1 MKKLITSLVTLVLV
15 LSLAACESG
24 DNTDNKINVPDSS
37 TDLKGEDYKDV
48 KTEKVPKAT
57 KTPEI
62 AESSE
67 VSFDRTVSGFDTKT
81 NKTITWSGIGFSLP
95 SYFDVLDKGSTETW
109 MHYYPE
115 EEDYF
120 ASIVFRSAEYL
131 GTEEDFYSQIPSM
144 LKSILDSKDFANNEL
159 QNSEKISIMGL
170 PAWTITYSESDTNG
184 DGVISTGI
192 DSFVYNINTGEIIAI
207 SLSYDSKDKS
217 QYDYLGDY
225 KKVLKSA
232 KLLTE
237 RLDLNA
243 INSTNSNES
252 DEKFVGKYYRVTGII
267 EQAKIPS
274 DGFNAMVIIQPDVMA
289 KGMGSTLPL
298 EINIWLTADEFEEIG
313 GISSAGNQIDLS
325 VKLTSISRNAIS
337 KDPAVK
343 GYPIQLEFGEY
354 D

>member
-37 TDLKGEDYKDV
+37 TDLKGKDYKDV

-57 KTPEI
+57 KTPEVT
-62 AESSE
+62 ETSE
-67 VSFDRTVSGFDTKT
+67 VSSDRTVSGFDTKT
-81 NKTITWSGIGFSLP
+81 NKTIPWSGIDFSFP

-115 EEDYF
+115 EDYY
-120 ASIVFRSAEYL
+120 ASLVFRSTEYL
-131 GTEEDFYSQIPSM
+131 GTQEDFNSQIPSIV
-144 LKSILDSKDFANNEL
+144 KSTLDSKDFANIEL
-159 QNSEKISIMGL
+159 QKSEKISIAGL
-170 PAWTITYSESDTNG
+170 PGWTIAYSNSDTKG

-192 DSFVYNINTGEIIAI
+192 DSLVYNINTGEIIAI
-207 SLSYDSKDKS
+207 SLSYDSNDKS

-225 KKVLKSA
+225 KKVLKTA

-252 DEKFVGKYYRVTGII
+252 DEKFLGKYYRVTGII

-274 DGFNAMVIIQPDVMA
+274 DGLNAMVIIQPDVMA
-289 KGMGSTLPL
+289 RGMGSTLPL

-313 GISSAGNQIDLS
+313 GISSVGNQIDLS

>member
-24 DNTDNKINVPDSS
+24 DNTDNKINVPDSP
-37 TDLKGEDYKDV
+37 TDLKSEDYKDAM
-48 KTEKVPKAT
+48 TEKVPKTT
-57 KTPEI
+57 KTPEVT
-62 AESSE
+62 ETSE
-67 VSFDRTVSGFDTKT
+67 VSSDRTVSGFDTKT
-81 NKTITWSGIGFSLP
+81 NKTITWGGIGFSLP
-95 SYFDVLDKGSTETW
+95 SYFDVLDKGSTENW
-109 MHYYPE
+109 MHYYPD
-115 EEDYF
+115 EEDYY
-120 ASIVFRSAEYL
+120 ASIVFRSTEYL

-144 LKSILDSKDFANNEL
+144 LKSILDSKDFANKEL
-159 QNSEKISIMGL
+159 QNSEKVSIAGL
-170 PAWTITYSESDTNG
+170 PGWTITYFESDKG

-192 DSFVYNINTGEIIAI
+192 DSFVYNINTGEVIAI
-207 SLSYDSKDKS
+207 SLSYDSNDKS

-225 KKVLKSA
+225 KKVLKTA
-232 KLLTE
+232 KFLTE
-237 RLDLNA
+237 LLDLNA
-243 INSTNSNES
+243 INSTNSNKS
-252 DEKFVGKYYRVTGII
+252 DEKFVGKYYRVTGKI
-267 EQAKIPS
+267 EQAIEPS
-274 DGFNAMVIIQPDVMA
+274 DGFNAMVIINPDVMA

-313 GISSAGNQIDLS
+313 GISSVGNQIDLS